1 MWSNSPGFRD
11 RIHPFERVPTFD
23 EGIAVLLEEFRDGDT
38 FPASLPSYFGLG
50 VRAHR
55 LKRR

>member
-1 MWSNSPGFRD
+1 MWSNSPGLWD
-11 RIHPFERVPTFD
+11 RIHPFERVPPFD

-38 FPASLPSYFGLG
+38 FSPSLPGYFGLG
-50 VRAHR
+50 VRAQR